1 MNECNNIINVQGSRA
16 ICVECSDK
24 LDQLAGD
31 KNVGQWFSSW
41 ASTARYRHKD
51 RDDIEVTIT
60 GKDIATVFP
69 HDLKCPIMGIK
80 FKRNTKGN
88 CSSHFS
94 PTLDRIDP
102 TKGYT
107 PGNIQVISQLAN
119 QMKADAQKKYLLR
132 FAQYVI
138 ANNGN
143 MDTRV

>member
-1 MNECNNIINVQGSRA
+1 MNECNNIINVQGSRV
-16 ICVECSDK
+16 ICTECSTK
-24 LDQLAGD
+24 LDQLAGNR
-31 KNVGQWFSSW
+31 NVGQWFSSW
-41 ASTARYRHKD
+41 VATTRHRHKD
-51 RDDIEVTIT
+51 RDTEVTIT
-60 GKDIATVFP
+60 GKDIADVFP
-69 HDLKCPIMGIK
+69 YDLKCPIMGIK

-88 CSSHFS
+88 CSSHFP